1 MEVKYLFKLKK
12 FCDSLTDKY
21 DKEIFAS
28 ACRVYQEFFNGDR
41 ETKFITK
48 KQILQNLCDKNL
60 CEKRNGGL
68 PDDRRLRER
77 ARDLLKRGY
86 PIMSTSKEN
95 GYFIADSCGEI
106 DRPQAENHKRA
117 ISILAI
123 DKGYNKV
130 RQMLGGQIK
139 MGEENELE

>member
-1 MEVKYLFKLKK
+1 MSTKNFLTATGKQN
-12 FCDSLTDKY
+12 SL
-21 DKEIFAS
+21 
-28 ACRVYQEFFNGDR
+28 R
-41 ETKFITK
+41 K